1 MDKAKAKKQTA
12 GSNEE
17 DEPMNTAMIIELV
30 IITILA
36 LACVIILATLRKK
49 LKEYDGMGEVKKS
62 VARRKSPSDKTIK

>member
-1 MDKAKAKKQTA
+1 
-12 GSNEE
+12 
-17 DEPMNTAMIIELV
+17 MNTAMIIELV